1 MGIRNNRPI
10 VQRIRGVNGLMR
22 WVIKG
27 RIPIFTVKLSTTND
41 VDKRIQ
47 HDDF

>member
-1 MGIRNNRPI
+1 MLTFREFFRE
-10 VQRIRGVNGLMR
+10 M
-22 WVIKG
+22 G